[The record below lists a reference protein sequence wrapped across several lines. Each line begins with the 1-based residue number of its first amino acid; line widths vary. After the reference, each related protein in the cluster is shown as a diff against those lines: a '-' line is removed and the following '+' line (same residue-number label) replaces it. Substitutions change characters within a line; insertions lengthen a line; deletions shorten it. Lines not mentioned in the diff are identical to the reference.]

1 LFSSDALIFFE
12 NTREGEI
19 MARYFDDIED
29 DREFRTRRDRFARE
43 RPWSYG
49 HPYSGRRPESDEERR
64 DFGQGRFGER
74 AGYQNDEPR
83 YNEYSDRYA
92 REDYRRPMYEGRD
105 RSWQS
110 PSEEAYQPR
119 TRYDERPTRSRL
131 RVRDIM
137 TRELAVATRDTT
149 LREVAAMMKAE
160 DTGVIPVVEF
170 RANGGNGKNES
181 DERRLNTSNYNQ
193 GKLLGLITDRDIVLR
208 AVAEGK
214 DCNAT
219 RAEEVMSTDVHAA
232 RPHERVVD
240 VIRKMGDKQVRRIPV
255 LNENG
260 NLLGIVSMGDIAL
273 ETEADRELA
282 DALEDISRQSS
293 FWGKLFG

>member
-1 LFSSDALIFFE
+1 
-12 NTREGEI
+12 
-19 MARYFDDIED
+19 MARYSDDFDDE
-29 DREFRTRRDRFARE
+29 REFSTRRDRFTRE
-43 RPWSYG
+43 RPWNYNQ
-49 HPYSGRRPESDEERR
+49 PYSGGRLQNNYDPR

-74 AGYQNDEPR
+74 ADYESDEPR
-83 YNEYSDRYA
+83 YNEYADRYA
-92 REDYRRPMYEGRD
+92 REDYRRSAYGGD
-105 RSWQS
+105 RNWPPRSADA
-110 PSEEAYQPR
+110 AYQPR
-119 TRYDERPTRSRL
+119 SRYDERVSRSRL

-149 LREVAAMMKAE
+149 LRDVAMMMKEE

-170 RANGGNGKNES
+170 RPDGGNGKTGS
-181 DERRLNTSNYNQ
+181 DERRLNTSNYSQ

-214 DCNAT
+214 DCNIV

-240 VIRKMGDKQVRRIPV
+240 VIRKMGKKQVRRIPV
-255 LNENG
+255 VNETG
-260 NLLGIVSMGDIAL
+260 NLLGIVSMGDIAV

-282 DALEDISRQSS
+282 DALEDISRESS
-293 FWGKLFG
+293 FWSKLFG